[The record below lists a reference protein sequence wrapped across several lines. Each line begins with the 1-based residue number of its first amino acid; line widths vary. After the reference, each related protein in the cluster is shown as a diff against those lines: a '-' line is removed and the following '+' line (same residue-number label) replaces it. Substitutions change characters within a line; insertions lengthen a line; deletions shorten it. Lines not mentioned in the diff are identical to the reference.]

1 MREGGAGDGFEG
13 AGGEGAGRSSTAPGG
28 APRAPGG
35 CREGAGGC
43 YEPAMRG
50 GAERVGFGAF
60 AGGGLP
66 QVGLQAHKT
75 HRDSG
80 NPLKSLRFAGLD
92 ENPTGLD
99 SMQKCE
105 PPFTA

>member
-1 MREGGAGDGFEG
+1 MCYLAGAGGRREGGGRRE
-13 AGGEGAGRSSTAPGG
+13 ELHGAGRSST
-28 APRAPGG
+28 APGG

>member
-1 MREGGAGDGFEG
+1 M
-13 AGGEGAGRSSTAPGG
+13 
-28 APRAPGG
+28 PRG